1 MTSIGSSAF
10 SGCESLTSI
19 TIPES
24 VTSIGNYAFYNSS
37 SLTSITIPENS
48 QLTSIGDDAFN
59 DCYNLASIT
68 IPSSVTS
75 IGSWAFCDCTSLNSV
90 TIPENSQL
98 TSIGERAFS
107 GCSNL
112 TSITIPSSVTSI
124 GSWAFCDCT
133 SLNSVTIPENSQLT
147 SIGER
152 AFSGCSNLTSITI
165 PSSVTSIGEDAFS
178 DCSSITS
185 ITIPE
190 GSQLT
195 IIGERAFED
204 CRRLTSITIPSSV
217 ESIGSYAFYNCSS
230 LKAVINCSELNIQ
243 KGSSEHGY
251 VGYYADRV
259 VSADR
264 IINDYAFKTIEDVHC
279 LVAYMGNDTELTLP
293 ENYQGEN
300 YQIGNS
306 AFSGCSSLTSITIP
320 SSVTSI
326 GDYAFSGCFNL
337 TAVYISSLEA
347 WCNIDFGGSSANPL
361 CYAKKLY
368 LNEAHVTELVI
379 PNTVTA
385 IKNNAFYNCTSL
397 TSVTV
402 PSSVTS
408 IGSSAFYNCTGELTV
423 NCNIPSASSSRNGAF
438 YGSKFSAV
446 TIGDGVTRIG
456 SFAFYGSSSLTAI
469 TIPESVT
476 SIGRDAFYGTAWYNN
491 QPDGVMYIGE
501 VLYKYK
507 GTMPANTSIEVIE
520 GVRSVTESAFYN
532 CSGLTSITIPEG
544 VTSIGSSAF
553 YGCSSLKTVINYSD
567 LYIQKGSSTNGYVGC
582 YADKIVEVDEVV
594 NGYYFKTKA
603 GNHYLTHYAGDDTAL
618 VLPEDYQGDDY
629 MIAEMAF
636 QGNENIVS
644 VEIPQMVGSIV
655 NRVFADCINLTTI
668 NIPENSQLET
678 ISSTAFSGCSKL
690 EEVYIGNLEAWC
702 NIDFGTNPFSSD
714 MKLYLNGMPVANLTE
729 LTLPNTVTMIK
740 DKAFSAWNNL
750 TTVVIPKSV
759 TSVGEE
765 AFKGCSNLSL
775 VINYSDLYI
784 QKGSSTNGYVGCY
797 ADKIVEVDE
806 VVNGYY
812 FKTKAGNHYLTHYA
826 GDDTA
831 LVLPEDYQGDD
842 YMIAEMAFQGN
853 ENIVSVEIPQ
863 MVGSIVNRVFADC
876 INLTTINIP
885 ENSQL
890 ETISSTAFS
899 GCSKLEEVYIGNLEA
914 WCNID
919 FGTNPFS
926 SDMKLYL
933 NDTPVAE
940 LTELTIPN
948 TVATV
953 KNKAF
958 SKWSNLA
965 TVIISKG
972 VTSIGNSAFE
982 GCSNLKAVINYS
994 DLNLQK
1000 GSIDNGYV
1008 GYYADKVLNVDKMVN
1023 DYGFKT
1029 INDVYY
1035 LVGYIGNDTEL
1046 ALPENYQGDDYV
1058 IAEMAFQ
1065 GDENVVSVKIP
1076 QTVGTIGSS
1085 AFAGCVNLASVE
1097 MARGVM
1103 SIEDK
1108 AFENCTSLS
1117 SVVIPQNMRSI
1128 GNSAFAGCSS
1138 LASVVFKE
1146 GVDSIG
1152 DNAFEDCAALTEI
1165 AFPKSL
1171 TAIGANAFKGC
1182 SGITSLIVD
1191 KYVERFGEGA
1201 FEGCTAVKTLI
1212 VKGSEM
1218 PTVPSSALI
1227 TIVLYSPR
1235 PLVTE
1240 EFANTVYIDA
1250 TLYVPNGSLESYRA
1264 ADVWKKFW
1272 NITEFSTQE
1281 SLSLNQTVA
1290 TLTEGES
1297 FTLTATITPEFM
1309 ANTAVIWSTSDASVA
1324 TVDENG
1330 QVTALTVGT
1339 ATITATAGNMSA
1351 VCVVTVEKK
1360 VVAVSGITL
1369 SQSTSTLVEGETLM
1383 LTATVTPDD
1392 ATDKTVTWSCSN
1404 TSVAIVDANGLVVAL
1419 TDGTAIITATA
1430 SNMSAV
1436 CVVTVEKKNI
1446 AVSGI
1451 TLSQSTAT
1459 LVEGETLML
1468 TATVTPNDATDKT
1481 VAWTTSDAAV
1491 ATVDSN
1497 GVVSAVAEGSAAI
1510 IATAGGKT
1518 AVCVVTVKASKTD
1531 IEKSEI
1537 KNQKSEMIFDLQG
1550 RRVLDTENLKVGGV
1564 YIINGKK
1571 TVVM

>member
-10 SGCESLTSI
+10 SGC
-19 TIPES
+19 
-24 VTSIGNYAFYNSS
+24 S
-37 SLTSITIPENS
+37 SLTSITIPS
-48 QLTSIGDDAFN
+48 SVTSIGDYAFN
-59 DCYNLASIT
+59 GCYNLASIT

-124 GSWAFCDCT
+124 GDYAFNGCYNLA
-133 SLNSVTIPENSQLT
+133 SITIPSSVT
-147 SIGER
+147 SIGKY
-152 AFSGCSNLTSITI
+152 AFSSCSNLTSITI
-165 PSSVTSIGEDAFS
+165 PSSMTSIGN
-178 DCSSITS
+178 
-185 ITIPE
+185 
-190 GSQLT
+190 
-195 IIGERAFED
+195 
-204 CRRLTSITIPSSV
+204 
-217 ESIGSYAFYNCSS
+217 YAFDGCYN
-230 LKAVINCSELNIQ
+230 LRTVINCSTLNIQ
-243 KGSSEHGY
+243 EGSYEHGH

-293 ENYQGEN
+293 NDYQGEN
-300 YQIGNS
+300 YQIGSS
-306 AFSGCSSLTSITIP
+306 AFEDCSRLTSITIP

-368 LNEAHVTELVI
+368 LNEALVTELVI
-379 PNTVTA
+379 PNTITA

-423 NCNIPSASSSRNGAF
+423 NCNIPLASSSSNGAF
-438 YGSKFSAV
+438 YRSKFSAV

-456 SFAFYGSSSLTAI
+456 SFAFYGCSSLTAI
-469 TIPESVT
+469 TIPKSVT

-553 YGCSSLKTVINYSD
+553 RDCSNLKTVINYSD
-567 LYIQKGSSTNGYVGC
+567 LNIQKGSNDHGYLGY
-582 YADKIVEVDEVV
+582 YADKVANVDEFIDD
-594 NGYYFKTKA
+594 YAFKTVD
-603 GNHYLTHYAGDDTAL
+603 GVHYLTGYMGDD
-618 VLPEDYQGDDY
+618 
-629 MIAEMAF
+629 
-636 QGNENIVS
+636 
-644 VEIPQMVGSIV
+644 
-655 NRVFADCINLTTI
+655 
-668 NIPENSQLET
+668 
-678 ISSTAFSGCSKL
+678 
-690 EEVYIGNLEAWC
+690 
-702 NIDFGTNPFSSD
+702 
-714 MKLYLNGMPVANLTE
+714 TE
-729 LTLPNTVTMIK
+729 LTLPSDYQGENYQIRERAFYNCSSLTSITIPEGVTSIENYAFDDCSSLKSIIIEDGSTILSLGYNDYNYDQWWAVAGQGLFSDCPLEEVYLGRDLSYISELSYGWSPFYNQTQLK
-740 DKAFSAWNNL
+740 DLTIGDNVTSIESYAFSYCSSL
-750 TTVVIPKSV
+750 TSITIPEGVTSIGEYAFCQCSSLTSITIPESV
-759 TSVGEE
+759 TSIGDE
-765 AFKGCSNLSL
+765 AFYGCENLKM
-775 VINYSDLYI
+775 VINYSD
-784 QKGSSTNGYVGCY
+784 
-797 ADKIVEVDE
+797 
-806 VVNGYY
+806 Y
-812 FKTKAGNHYLTHYA
+812 FTIEKASRN
-826 GDDTA
+826 
-831 LVLPEDYQGDD
+831 
-842 YMIAEMAFQGN
+842 
-853 ENIVSVEIPQ
+853 
-863 MVGSIVNRVFADC
+863 
-876 INLTTINIP
+876 
-885 ENSQL
+885 
-890 ETISSTAFS
+890 
-899 GCSKLEEVYIGNLEA
+899 
-914 WCNID
+914 
-919 FGTNPFS
+919 
-926 SDMKLYL
+926 
-933 NDTPVAE
+933 
-940 LTELTIPN
+940 
-948 TVATV
+948 
-953 KNKAF
+953 
-958 SKWSNLA
+958 
-965 TVIISKG
+965 
-972 VTSIGNSAFE
+972 
-982 GCSNLKAVINYS
+982 
-994 DLNLQK
+994 
-1000 GSIDNGYV
+1000 NGYV
-1008 GYYADKVLNVDKMVN
+1008 GYYADRVINVDDVVDGYVFNGNELVAYFGNDTELILPNDYHGEAYRIGEYVFHGRSNLTSITIPASVTSIGNNAFYGCSSLTTINIPEGVTSIGERAFYGCENLKMVINYSDYFTVEKGSSNNGYVGNYADRVINVDKII
-1023 DYGFKT
+1023 DGYAFKT
-1029 INDVYY
+1029 IDGVHH
-1035 LVGYIGNDTEL
+1035 LIDYIGEDTEL
-1046 ALPENYQGDDYV
+1046 ALPENYQDDDYV

-1076 QTVGTIGSS
+1076 QTVGSIGSS

-1103 SIEDK
+1103 SIEEK
-1108 AFENCTSLS
+1108 AFENCISLS

-1201 FEGCTAVKTLI
+1201 FDGCTAVKTLI

-1218 PTVPSSALI
+1218 PTVPSSALT

-1339 ATITATAGNMSA
+1339 ATITATAGNMTA
-1351 VCVVTVEKK
+1351 TCVVTVKSK

-1369 SQSTSTLVEGETLM
+1369 SQSTATLVEGGTLT
-1383 LTATVTPDD
+1383 LAATVTPDD
-1392 ATDKTVTWSCSN
+1392 ATDKTVTWSSSNTSVAIVDENGIVKALAAGSATITATAGNMTATCVVTVKSKVVAVSGITLSQSTATLVEGGTLTLAATVTPDDATDKTVTWSSSN

-1459 LVEGETLML
+1459 LVEGETLTL
-1468 TATVTPNDATDKT
+1468 TATITPNDATDKT

-1571 TVVM
+1571 TVIK